1 MGTVGL
7 NFGSP
12 TSGQGFDVASTVAQI
27 LAIHQAIET
36 PWKNQLAALQA
47 QDAVLSTIGSHLST
61 LTSNL
66 QMLTDFGGVMTQKE
80 GSSSDNDVLVLTG
93 ATSSA
98 AAGSHTIVV
107 NSLAQ
112 TSSDH
117 SDAIANASDVLS
129 GSITIGVGAG
139 QQKTITIDGSNNT
152 LGSLAAAINAAGLGV
167 TAGVISDS
175 SGSRLSIVSGTGGA
189 AGQLNITS
197 NLTDT
202 SNNNTA
208 IGIQTGVAGRDG
220 SITVDGVNLSISSNT
235 VSTAIPGV
243 TFQLL
248 AESTAAIQVQITND
262 NSAMTSA
269 MASVVSAYNAV
280 LGDLTSQ
287 EGNNSS
293 GTAQPLFGN
302 PTISLIQQQLQAA
315 LLGNAPSG
323 SISSTNQL
331 GLSFNPDGTLAF
343 DQDEFNSALNNDF
356 SDVVGYMQNSGSF
369 GQTLVSTLND
379 LGTQAPGGAVFLA
392 QQQNSN
398 LESAL
403 NDDIANTEAQ
413 IATEQTN
420 LTTELNA
427 ANQILQSIP
436 SQLNQV
442 EMLYSA
448 ITGFKENTGG

>member
-1 MGTVGL
+1 
-7 NFGSP
+7 
-12 TSGQGFDVASTVAQI
+12 
-27 LAIHQAIET
+27 
-36 PWKNQLAALQA
+36 
-47 QDAVLSTIGSHLST
+47 
-61 LTSNL
+61 
-66 QMLTDFGGVMTQKE
+66 
-80 GSSSDNDVLVLTG
+80 
-93 ATSSA
+93 
-98 AAGSHTIVV
+98 
-107 NSLAQ
+107 
-112 TSSDH
+112 
-117 SDAIANASDVLS
+117 
-129 GSITIGVGAG
+129 
-139 QQKTITIDGSNNT
+139 
-152 LGSLAAAINAAGLGV
+152 
-167 TAGVISDS
+167 
-175 SGSRLSIVSGTGGA
+175 
-189 AGQLNITS
+189 
-197 NLTDT
+197 
-202 SNNNTA
+202 
-208 IGIQTGVAGRDG
+208 
-220 SITVDGVNLSISSNT
+220 
-235 VSTAIPGV
+235 V

-248 AESTAAIQVQITND
+248 AESPATIQVQITND

-323 SISSTNQL
+323 SMSNINQL

-448 ITGFKENTGG
+448 ITGFNENTGG

>member
-1 MGTVGL
+1 
-7 NFGSP
+7 
-12 TSGQGFDVASTVAQI
+12 
-27 LAIHQAIET
+27 
-36 PWKNQLAALQA
+36 
-47 QDAVLSTIGSHLST
+47 
-61 LTSNL
+61 
-66 QMLTDFGGVMTQKE
+66 
-80 GSSSDNDVLVLTG
+80 
-93 ATSSA
+93 
-98 AAGSHTIVV
+98 
-107 NSLAQ
+107 
-112 TSSDH
+112 
-117 SDAIANASDVLS
+117 
-129 GSITIGVGAG
+129 
-139 QQKTITIDGSNNT
+139 
-152 LGSLAAAINAAGLGV
+152 
-167 TAGVISDS
+167 
-175 SGSRLSIVSGTGGA
+175 
-189 AGQLNITS
+189 
-197 NLTDT
+197 
-202 SNNNTA
+202 
-208 IGIQTGVAGRDG
+208 
-220 SITVDGVNLSISSNT
+220 
-235 VSTAIPGV
+235 
-243 TFQLL
+243 
-248 AESTAAIQVQITND
+248 
-262 NSAMTSA
+262 

-323 SISSTNQL
+323 SMSNINQL

-448 ITGFKENTGG
+448 ITGFNENTGG